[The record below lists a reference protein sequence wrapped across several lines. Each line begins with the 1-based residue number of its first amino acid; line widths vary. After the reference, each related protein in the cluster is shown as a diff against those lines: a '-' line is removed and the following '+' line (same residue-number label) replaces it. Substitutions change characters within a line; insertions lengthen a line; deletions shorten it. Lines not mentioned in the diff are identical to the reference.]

1 MCHMGHTQEAYNTEC
16 TALACVL
23 EWISGG
29 YVPDRV
35 TIFMDA
41 CRRTIPGV
49 VDTTPR
55 VASMAA
61 SMASRVCG
69 T

>member
-1 MCHMGHTQEAYNTEC
+1 MLTQGEIAQVVG
-16 TALACVL
+16 AGIVAAQAV
-23 EWISGG
+23 GQ
-29 YVPDRV
+29 PARKDR
-35 TIFMDA
+35 
-41 CRRTIPGV
+41 CKRRIPGV
-49 VDTTPR
+49 VDATPR